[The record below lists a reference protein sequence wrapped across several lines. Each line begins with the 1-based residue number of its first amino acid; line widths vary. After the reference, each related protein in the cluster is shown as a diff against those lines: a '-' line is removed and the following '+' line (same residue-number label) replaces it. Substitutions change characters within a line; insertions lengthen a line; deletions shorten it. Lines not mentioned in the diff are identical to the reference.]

1 MKIYQCEEGEE
12 EVNHTYFQKE
22 LLLNTGEEE
31 DERRKL
37 AGGRTTDASEDAQE
51 EELEAGEKSNQS
63 AAKDESGGLVTIAIS
78 GLVGGAMKLCQ
89 QGFGMWHA
97 AVEGSVVIRGSIF

>member
-1 MKIYQCEEGEE
+1 MVNHGSHYTMKIYQCEEGEE

-22 LLLNTGEEE
+22 LLLITGEEE

-51 EELEAGEKSNQS
+51 EELEAGEKR
-63 AAKDESGGLVTIAIS
+63 DGE
-78 GLVGGAMKLCQ
+78 
-89 QGFGMWHA
+89 
-97 AVEGSVVIRGSIF
+97 EE